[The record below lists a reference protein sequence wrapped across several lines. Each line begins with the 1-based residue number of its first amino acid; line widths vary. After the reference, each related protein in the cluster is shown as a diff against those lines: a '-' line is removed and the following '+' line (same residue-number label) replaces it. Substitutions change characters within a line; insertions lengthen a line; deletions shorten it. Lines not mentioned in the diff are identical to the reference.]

1 LLSKTNIE
9 LTFELFYLISKC
21 KSIFVNVR
29 IWRKKI
35 EKNME
40 KGQNIDRVNFRKI
53 SQDIPQ
59 NYLIILSYIK
69 NNKIIL
75 YLIWNILNLIFFS

>member
-1 LLSKTNIE
+1 
-9 LTFELFYLISKC
+9 
-21 KSIFVNVR
+21 
-29 IWRKKI
+29 
-35 EKNME
+35 ME